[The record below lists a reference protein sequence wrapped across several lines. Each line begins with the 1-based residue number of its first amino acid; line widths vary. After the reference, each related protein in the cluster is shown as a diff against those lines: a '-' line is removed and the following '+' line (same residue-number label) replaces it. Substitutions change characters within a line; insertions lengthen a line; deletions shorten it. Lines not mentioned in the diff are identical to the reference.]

1 MERTVK
7 VEDMRQ
13 IKTMRR
19 VPLPALFTDSDR
31 RSHAQRLRCHFSF
44 QLALR
49 YGARQPRMLD
59 EALREAE
66 EAEAA
71 EPEELARTPRS
82 GYRRVP

>member
-1 MERTVK
+1 MRAAAK
-7 VEDMRQ
+7 VSPMRQ
-13 IKTMRR
+13 IKTRR

-31 RSHAQRLRCHFSF
+31 RSHGQRLRCHFSF

-66 EAEAA
+66 EAEAKH
-71 EPEELARTPRS
+71 PELDLDQSRRTADKRA
-82 GYRRVP
+82 